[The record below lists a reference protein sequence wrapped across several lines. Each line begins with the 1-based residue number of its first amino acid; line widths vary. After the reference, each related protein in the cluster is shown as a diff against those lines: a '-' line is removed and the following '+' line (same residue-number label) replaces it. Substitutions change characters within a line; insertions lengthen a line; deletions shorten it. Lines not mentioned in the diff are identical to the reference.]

1 MLQSHMIQN
10 LHASWEEYVGK
21 LQKKAVSSTQ
31 GGDAFLE
38 SQLLGG
44 RDTWNSYDFKTSL
57 LCVPSS
63 SQPGLW
69 RESLSHKEGKE
80 LSFFVSQSKAFL
92 EELCHCPQGSD
103 LRIHLEDSK

>member
-80 LSFFVSQSKAFL
+80 LSFCKPIKSIFRGTLPLST
-92 EELCHCPQGSD
+92 GSD